1 MSNDYKHTGGLAMPI
16 TVHAYS
22 ELHDENLRAQLV
34 KLYETSPEFAD
45 GEHAMLQLADAM
57 QTGSLIYTAEFNQK
71 VIGAVWVS
79 GEGHSRLVHYVVVH
93 PANRGRGIAETLISG
108 VCNAEEKKGVTEF
121 KPGCGAIHRCLSR
134 LGKL

>member
-1 MSNDYKHTGGLAMPI
+1 MSDDYKHTGGLAMPI

>member
-1 MSNDYKHTGGLAMPI
+1 MPI

-22 ELHDENLRAQLV
+22 ELQNDSLRAQLV

-45 GEHAMLQLADAM
+45 GEHAMGQLSDAM
-57 QTGSLIYTAEFNQK
+57 QTGSRIYTAEFNQK